1 MNSSK
6 VIIMAPEKCEKC
18 QRKSSAIPLT
28 AILLAAGVGMTALY
42 LAKKSRAAQ
51 PEARAADLLERCD
64 RAASQ
69 LDRRLSD
76 DFYIH
81 TA

>member
-1 MNSSK
+1 
-6 VIIMAPEKCEKC
+6 MAPENSEKC
-18 QRKSSAIPLT
+18 QKKSSALPIT
-28 AILLAAGVGMTALY
+28 AILLAAGLGMTALY

-51 PEARAADLLERCD
+51 PEARAVDLLERCD
-64 RAASQ
+64 RAATM